1 MKRSSAASRLALA
14 IAVWLALSALA
25 PAAGGASADPYRGL
39 AAWVDVFDRAP
50 WDRPE
55 RTIGAFARR
64 GVRTVFVQTSNYR
77 RRAAIHRPAALSR
90 LLGSA
95 ERRGIDVI
103 AWYLPGFRDPRR
115 DWRHIKAAVTYESA
129 SGHRFDGFALDIEST
144 AVADIGVRNRRM
156 LRLSS
161 RLRRLV
167 GNRYAIGAIVPDPV
181 MQRYWPRFP
190 WRAVGRRFD
199 VVLPMCYWTFRLAGE
214 ARVYRYAR
222 AALRS
227 VRARTHPSVPVH
239 VIGGIAGEASGPEV
253 RGFARAAVDFRAAGA
268 SLYDAPI
275 TRPGQWRSMARVAR
289 LRQGA

>member
-1 MKRSSAASRLALA
+1 MQGSSAASRLALA
-14 IAVWLALSALA
+14 IAIWLAMAALA

-39 AAWVDVFDRAP
+39 AAWVDIFDRGP

-55 RTIGAFARR
+55 RTMSAFARR
-64 GVRTVFVQTSNYR
+64 GVTTVFVQTSNHR
-77 RRAAIHRPAALSR
+77 RRAAIHRPAALAR

-95 ERRGIDVI
+95 ERRSIDVI

-115 DWRHIKAAVTYESA
+115 DWRHVEAAVTYESP

-144 AVADIGVRNRRM
+144 AVADIGVRNGRM

-161 RLRRLV
+161 RLRDLV
-167 GNRYAIGAIVPDPV
+167 GNRHAIGAIVPDPV
-181 MQRYWPRFP
+181 TQRYWPRFT
-190 WRAVGRRFD
+190 WREVGRRFD

-222 AALRS
+222 EALRA
-227 VRARTHPSVPVH
+227 VRARTRDPSVPVH
-239 VIGGIAGEASGPEV
+239 VIGGIAGEASGAEV

-275 TRPGQWRSMARVAR
+275 TRPGQWRSMARVTR
-289 LRQGA
+289 LR